1 MKKLLLFFVL
11 TVIFH
16 AVNAQERIEQYVKTG
31 TRLMYR
37 IDLNNRSYD
46 MRVTVKSL
54 NPFVFDYEII
64 DSANAKGTITHTSAG
79 MANGIIL
86 HNNFAAGNKTLD
98 EKTTSLLLSRRVF
111 KNFSSHKRRP
121 IMMFLN
127 GLWRESS
134 RMGYADGEKDFMV
147 RANGRQLT
155 IQQEYARAKI
165 KFGRGYETTGTEYL
179 TYYNSSQLPIILKLR
194 TNFYM
199 ELLDII
205 ND

>member
-1 MKKLLLFFVL
+1 MKRLLVFLAL
-11 TVIFH
+11 TFGFK
-16 AVNAQERIEQYVKTG
+16 AVNAQEKIEQYVKAG

-54 NPFVFDYEII
+54 SPFVFDYDII
-64 DSANAKGTITHTSAG
+64 DSANSKGTITHTSAG
-79 MANGIIL
+79 MANGIVL
-86 HNNFAAGNKTLD
+86 HNNFTAGNKVLD
-98 EKTTSLLLSRRVF
+98 EKTTSLWLSKRVF
-111 KNFSSHKRRP
+111 KNFSKHTRRP
-121 IMMFLN
+121 VMMFLN
-127 GLWRESS
+127 GLWREPS
-134 RMGYADGEKDFMV
+134 RMGYADGEKNFMV

-155 IQQEYARAKI
+155 IQQEYARPKI